1 MTVNIRYEKQW
12 RQAMQALR
20 ISLKLLTQELV
31 VFIAKYQYSGLTERI
46 MYKIELATSPQ
57 APVRESQTPA
67 KFDGLGPPVK
77 V

>member
-1 MTVNIRYEKQW
+1 MEESRGSVDSL
-12 RQAMQALR
+12 QALR
-20 ISLKLLTQELV
+20 ISHLTPGSGT
-31 VFIAKYQYSGLTERI
+31 SGLHSKISIFRTDRKDY

-67 KFDGLGPPVK
+67 KFDGLGLPVK